1 MGTSFVSCGCPNGN
15 KLRRF
20 ALWKLYDCNPQR
32 SALALRIQ
40 VVWFFFLSFFLVVPL
55 GCFFFFNKN
64 TLWLNETESVLL
76 INHPI
81 LGVNNP
87 NQLYSLCFIF
97 SRKPNISYGEWKSQP
112 LKLLRLHS
120 TFGHKFKVT
129 SSSYNLSLFLLF
141 MHRTPP
147 NRLLM
152 KIFFFSFPIIN
163 CIF

>member
-1 MGTSFVSCGCPNGN
+1 MEIVWLQPTKKCLGTTHTSCVI
-15 KLRRF
+15 L
-20 ALWKLYDCNPQR
+20 
-32 SALALRIQ
+32 
-40 VVWFFFLSFFLVVPL
+40 LSFLLLSFTFGLF
-55 GCFFFFNKN
+55 FFFFNKN

-129 SSSYNLSLFLLF
+129 SSPYNLSLFLLF

-147 NRLLM
+147 NRCLM
-152 KIFFFSFPIIN
+152 KIFFFTFPIIN